1 MADIVADRSALFL
14 GSRLK
19 RLAERMQSQVVRLV
33 ERADLPLQPSHMPL
47 LGALDRDGPQT
58 IGALTEAMQF
68 AQPTVT
74 RAIARLTELGLV
86 EINREQRDQR
96 HKTVRLTEAGRAALE
111 RAKILV
117 WNRTEAAVEEVLAE
131 LDTAFL
137 DRLTA
142 LEALLIQEPL
152 DARAQRYWAT
162 GVTIEPFRDALAP
175 AFKSINAEW
184 ITDMYAME
192 PADLKVLDHPRE
204 AILNNGGIILFASV
218 EGVGPV
224 GTCALRRTG
233 EHAFELTKMGV
244 LKSARG
250 AKIGEMLLQAAI
262 TEAERLGA
270 DPLFLLSNKKS
281 TAAIRLYEKLG
292 FIHDARIMDEY
303 GSAYIRCDVAM
314 VYRRPHEGN
323 GAAGQPSAQPG
334 ERV

>member
-1 MADIVADRSALFL
+1 VADIVADRSALFL

-19 RLAERMQSQVVRLV
+19 RLAERMQSQVIRLV
-33 ERADLPLQPSHMPL
+33 EQADLPLQPSHMPL
-47 LGALDRDGPQT
+47 LGTLDRDGPQT
-58 IGALTEAMQF
+58 ISVLTEAVQV
-68 AQPTVT
+68 AQPTIT
-74 RAIARLTELGLV
+74 RAISHLTELGLV

-96 HKTVRLTEAGRAALE
+96 HKTVRLTEAGRAALD

-131 LDTAFL
+131 LDASFL
-137 DRLTA
+137 NNLTA

-152 DARAQRYWAT
+152 DVRARRYST
-162 GVTIEPFRDALAP
+162 RGVTIEPFRDALAP

-204 AILNNGGIILFASV
+204 AVLNNGGVILFASV

-233 EHAFELTKMGV
+233 EQAFELTKMGV

-262 TEAERLGA
+262 TEAQRLGA

-281 TAAIRLYEKLG
+281 AAAIRLYEKAG
-292 FIHDARIMDEY
+292 FVHDAGIMDAY
-303 GSAYIRCDVAM
+303 GTAYVRCDVAM
-314 VYRRPHEGN
+314 VYRPP
-323 GAAGQPSAQPG
+323 Q
-334 ERV
+334 RV